1 VVQETVK
8 VKRDN
13 AAAVRED
20 QNHDFAGPV
29 STLRVVE
36 VDSQIDPRW
45 EALATSLPN
54 GLIYHHPAWLRVLEE
69 VYGYKPVNLACEDTD
84 GQLQGILPLYHM
96 RGLATGRRFVS
107 LPRTPL
113 AGPLAS
119 DDQAMAVLLHRTV
132 ERVREEPGTSL
143 QLKVFSNA
151 LDGLV
156 DSVAG
161 APWSVT
167 YRLELPEQLEL
178 LHFGNSRNQAGRGG
192 SPGAD
197 RT

>member
-119 DDQAMAVLLHRTV
+119 DDQAMAVLLHGTV